1 MPHPVTAT
9 HEVPHQT
16 RKQFTHSQSLHSRRS
31 FTHCT
36 RNVQQQPRINHWRE
50 CPTRP
55 VTSRS
60 PGLGDRRV
68 RVVGGLTPM
77 THSLTDPLDPRPA
90 PDRFTD
96 RRDAP
101 SHQLR
106 SSLRG
111 LSIHPL
117 GSLSC
122 RHALTL
128 VPSSEILPPSRHI
141 PRRFRSHYSLD
152 PDWPSCSVAKKTN
165 GVLDTRHRLSA
176 YLAQCL
182 PLHRSGS
189 TGTDTCPERLSSG
202 LPLALGR
209 EAGLFTSNDLLAP
222 PGRSPDPRAPVA
234 PPRLRHS
241 PYDPVGDSRLG
252 TANPSPTVA
261 SPTIARLVRSPA
273 PLYLAWDGTHVPSDT
288 LLPTAAPRSALAM
301 VSCPAYTPSAPR
313 QLAGCP
319 RGGLDAHRT
328 CTTR

>member
-9 HEVPHQT
+9 HKVPHQI
-16 RKQFTHSQSLHSRRS
+16 RKQFTHSQSIHSRRS

-141 PRRFRSHYSLD
+141 LD
-152 PDWPSCSVAKKTN
+152 A
-165 GVLDTRHRLSA
+165 
-176 YLAQCL
+176 
-182 PLHRSGS
+182 
-189 TGTDTCPERLSSG
+189 
-202 LPLALGR
+202 
-209 EAGLFTSNDLLAP
+209 
-222 PGRSPDPRAPVA
+222 
-234 PPRLRHS
+234 
-241 PYDPVGDSRLG
+241 
-252 TANPSPTVA
+252 
-261 SPTIARLVRSPA
+261 
-273 PLYLAWDGTHVPSDT
+273 
-288 LLPTAAPRSALAM
+288 
-301 VSCPAYTPSAPR
+301 SAPTTVLTPIG
-313 QLAGCP
+313 LA
-319 RGGLDAHRT
+319 AA
-328 CTTR
+328 